1 MSSLVVRQ
9 VYNKNFILQLS
20 NGIND
25 TKQAEL
31 AVWQLFPAR
40 NSQTL
45 LLNSG
50 AHLRGN
56 EQQSINTNFY
66 NFLQSFY
73 AMHAHRQVLQRIY
86 AHIVST
92 TIVIEINTL
101 MGFEYRSCSLEVQ
114 RLSICGT
121 FQKAKE

>member
-1 MSSLVVRQ
+1 
-9 VYNKNFILQLS
+9 
-20 NGIND
+20 
-25 TKQAEL
+25 
-31 AVWQLFPAR
+31 
-40 NSQTL
+40 
-45 LLNSG
+45 
-50 AHLRGN
+50 
-56 EQQSINTNFY
+56 
-66 NFLQSFY
+66 
-73 AMHAHRQVLQRIY
+73 MHAHRQVLQRIY